1 MLNEKRVVEIYEP
14 QTGSV
19 GSGYLINEY
28 TVLTARHVVEGALPD
43 DVPPAPTPRENL
55 EEALDDLVRDHPHCR
70 IRPLHRGGQATFVDA
85 VVAWWSPQID
95 VALLIVTDINGV
107 DPQPRGFDDFHIMWA
122 DVNGTD
128 PVEVTAVGFP
138 DSDVDGRVRESRQ
151 IKGIVTPLSGVKSDR
166 WVVQIEGGARLARP
180 GGSSV
185 WAGMSG
191 AALFADGLF
200 IGIIESDKVPDHPE
214 GRELWALPARA
225 FADDSQLMYWMR
237 LRARGWLR
245 SPADPGDTQRML
257 RQIVDANQ
265 RLPVLDDASTSKIT
279 QALASL
285 QHARDNQAVTRRA
298 VGRVL
303 AMMLSKGV
311 LHDDLYF
318 EAWQAVFFS
327 LRELRTTLA
336 EAYTELV
343 VTGPEPVRA
352 AVDAM
357 LTTVRGYLGR
367 HEASFHRHASETTGT
382 WMQVQDSWPGLPRA
396 SLELLAVRET
406 LDALIYPLNQY
417 ADNGEVDAARF
428 TTPQPDAQ
436 SPASRYLARPL
447 GDAAAGT
454 PPVSMTVL
462 ATALESEP
470 RSLRMAA
477 LEEIAQRAEQ
487 GDVSAARVLLD
498 LMSHQDNVLRTRAKT
513 MLMLPRLPAEA
524 VEAHHV
530 PLLIA
535 AYDSPMEWAYEF
547 DRGDQ
552 NSDLDLTWLWR
563 SWDQEDWQGQV
574 CAAALRLLTPW
585 KAEPG
590 VSAVFTRAVNDPMFA
605 LREAEPGVSAVFT
618 QTVNDGQSPRR
629 PFRWMGLSVAL
640 EWLSGRSARR
650 PGRPGPH

>member
-1 MLNEKRVVEIYEP
+1 MLNEDLVIEIYEP

-19 GSGYLINEY
+19 GSGYLISED
-28 TVLTARHVVEGALPD
+28 TALTARHVVEGALPGD
-43 DVPPAPTPRENL
+43 GPLAPPPLENWKERL
-55 EEALDDLVRDHPHCR
+55 EGLARHRPHCR
-70 IRPLHRGGQATFVDA
+70 IRQLRRGGQATFVDA
-85 VVAWWSPQID
+85 IVVWWSPQFD
-95 VALLIVTDINGV
+95 VALLVVTETT
-107 DPQPRGFDDFHIMWA
+107 RRRHILLHGPASRSSPTWA
-122 DVNGTD
+122 DVTGTD

-138 DSDVDGRVRESRQ
+138 DRDVAGRVRESRQ
-151 IKGIVTPLSGVKSDR
+151 IRGFVTPLSGVKSDR
-166 WVVQIEGGARLARP
+166 WVVQIEGGARPARP

-200 IGIIESDKVPDHPE
+200 IGIIESDKTPGHPE

-225 FADDSQLMYWMR
+225 FADDPHLVAWVR
-237 LRARGWLR
+237 LRSNAWLR
-245 SPADPGDTQRML
+245 SSADPGDTQRML

-265 RLPVLDDASTSKIT
+265 RLPVLDDASTSKIAH
-279 QALASL
+279 ALAAL
-285 QHARDNQAVTRRA
+285 QHARDDRTVTRRA

-311 LHDDLYF
+311 LHDSLYF
-318 EAWQAVFFS
+318 EMWTAVFKS
-327 LRELRTTLA
+327 LRELRTALT

-367 HEASFHRHASETTGT
+367 HEASFERHAAEATGN

-417 ADNGEVDAARF
+417 AENGEADASRF
-428 TTPQPDAQ
+428 TPPGLNRRNPGAP
-436 SPASRYLARPL
+436 SSSYLRRPV
-447 GDAAAGT
+447 GDAASGT
-454 PPVSMTVL
+454 PLVSMTVL

-487 GDVSAARVLLD
+487 GDIPAARALLD
-498 LMSHQDNVLRTRAKT
+498 LMSHQDDVLRIRARS
-513 MLMLPRLPAEA
+513 MLLRLPSDAAEA
-524 VEAHHV
+524 RHV
-530 PLLIA
+530 PFLIA
-535 AYDSPMEWAYEF
+535 AYNDPGDWAFEF
-547 DRGDQ
+547 DRNLDF
-552 NSDLDLTWLWR
+552 DLQQWVMDIWIREGWR
-563 SWDQEDWQGQV
+563 TQV
-574 CAAALRLLTPW
+574 CVAALRLLTPW

-590 VSAVFTRAVNDPMFA
+590 VSAVFTRAVND
-605 LREAEPGVSAVFT
+605 GWV
-618 QTVNDGQSPRR
+618 
-629 PFRWMGLSVAL
+629 
-640 EWLSGRSARR
+640 
-650 PGRPGPH
+650 